1 MDVEFAKWFFFLSKT
16 SLIDANKNLSEDAI
30 NGIWDKFN
38 TMALILIIIMLVV
51 SVFSA
56 IYYYTLYNESP
67 GRHYTPQKW
76 ALIYCIEIL
85 VVFVGSLVTVFA
97 LHPSGD
103 INKVLGSEIQMIVIN
118 TLYSLAPYLLISWLW
133 CQLGWP
139 TKAYRC
145 VKF

>member
-16 SLIDANKNLSEDAI
+16 SLIDANNNLSEDAI

-38 TMALILIIIMLVV
+38 TMALIVIVLMLITSTAMAV
-51 SVFSA
+51 
-56 IYYYTLYNESP
+56 YYYTLYNEYP

-76 ALIYCIEIL
+76 GMLYCLEIL
-85 VVFVGSLVTVFA
+85 VVFVGSLATVFA

-103 INKVLGSEIQMIVIN
+103 INKVLGFEIQIIVIN
-118 TLYSLAPYLLISWLW
+118 VLYSLVPYLLVSWLW
-133 CQLGWP
+133 CQCGWS
-139 TKAYRC
+139 TKAYRF